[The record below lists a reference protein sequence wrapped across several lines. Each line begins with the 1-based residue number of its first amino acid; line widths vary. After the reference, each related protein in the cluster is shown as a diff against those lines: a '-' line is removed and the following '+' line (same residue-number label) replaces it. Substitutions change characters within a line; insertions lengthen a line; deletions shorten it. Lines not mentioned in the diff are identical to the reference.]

1 MEIYF
6 DNKHK
11 IRVKCGEGSMINSTV
26 MIFFASIVYIA
37 FLIRNFVRKKTFTDH
52 FIFTVFYFYVVGV
65 IVVTLF
71 PIPFDKR
78 LIADRLNYSGQL
90 SHNIIPFYS
99 IYQMMSNT
107 PLYVSL
113 RQIGGNI
120 LLLFPLGFYISIV
133 KYKYLK
139 FHHSILIGAIC
150 ATVIEIT
157 QMVISTIIGY
167 NYRTADVD
175 DLILNTIGCM
185 LGYLSFKILSPLL
198 SEYRYFNDEIQQR
211 ANTK

>member
-120 LLLFPLGFYISIV
+120 LLLFPLGFYISIG
-133 KYKYLK
+133 KYKFLK
-139 FHHSILIGAIC
+139 FHRSILIGAIC
-150 ATVIEIT
+150 STAIEIT
-157 QMVISTIIGY
+157 QMLISAIIGY

-175 DLILNTIGCM
+175 DIILNTIGYT
-185 LGYLSFKILSPLL
+185 LGYITFKILFPLRKL
-198 SEYRYFNDEIQQR
+198 SKGP
-211 ANTK
+211 THP